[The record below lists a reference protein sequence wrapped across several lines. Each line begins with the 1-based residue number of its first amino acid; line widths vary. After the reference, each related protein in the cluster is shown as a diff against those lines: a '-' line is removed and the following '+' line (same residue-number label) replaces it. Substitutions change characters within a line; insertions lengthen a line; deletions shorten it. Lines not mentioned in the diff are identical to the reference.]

1 MGKNKLW
8 LGRDCEI
15 ELEEAKKRVYLIN
28 PEKVA
33 ISTSSAIWRRL
44 TCAFGKCEFETW
56 FAHELHDAAVK
67 AVASKDDY
75 AELTKFTN
83 ASLFIASVDGKK
95 MQRTMSSEGFLKRVV
110 NLPIFRKLMESEDE
124 VILEFIPA

>member
-33 ISTSSAIWRRL
+33 ISTSSDIWRRL

-56 FAHELHDAAVK
+56 FADELHDAAVK
-67 AVASKDDY
+67 AVASKENY

-83 ASLFIASVDGKK
+83 VSLFITSVDGKK
-95 MQRTMSSEGFLKRVV
+95 MLRTMSAESFLNKVV
-110 NLPIFRKLMESEDE
+110 NLSIFRKLIESQEE